1 MTDAELLDAIDR
13 HLTKHSGMAH
23 DVQIGGL
30 TFTVWANGKH
40 KKPIR
45 ELLQGA
51 IEAHQAGVAA
61 RITQRLTE

>member
-1 MTDAELLDAIDR
+1 MTDTELLDYIDS
-13 HLTKHSGMAH
+13 HLKNYTGMAR
-23 DVQIGGL
+23 DVLIGGL
-30 TFTVWANGKH
+30 TFTVWPNGKH

-61 RITQRLTE
+61 RITERLTE